1 MIELHDPWREDLP
14 TVVAR
19 LLPYISQHLQ
29 GCALPA
35 RDAFDLRGSI
45 ASVVV
50 DVFWTLISFVA
61 HASNTVNSRSI
72 GVNGTASDAASC
84 LVTRTK
90 VPVVLHP
97 AASSIG

>member
-19 LLPYISQHLQ
+19 LLPYISQYLQ
-29 GCALPA
+29 GCALAA

-72 GVNGTASDAASC
+72 RCQWDRLGRGVLPCDEDEG
-84 LVTRTK
+84 
-90 VPVVLHP
+90 PVVLHP
-97 AASSIG
+97 AA